1 MFKYEIFNIFL
12 NRAAEA
18 KPYVTP
24 SPGAYEAADTNRYK
38 NKSPSFSL
46 STR

>member
-1 MFKYEIFNIFL
+1 MFKYKLSNIFL
-12 NRAAEA
+12 IRAAEA
-18 KPYVTP
+18 KQYVTP